1 MMSTA
6 NVQAQPVA
14 HLAILDVLNR
24 YTDALNRRD
33 WAALQ
38 QVFTD
43 EGVWDMGG
51 PAAGPMAMRFE
62 GAANVAAGIAAAVGR
77 AELCVQTN
85 HGSVIEVSGQRAIAR
100 STIHELVRPKGGTGM
115 QIVGFYHDD
124 LSLGEDGE
132 WRFRERRFRI
142 MYVDTGTPVPGQVM
156 MQPPPAD

>member
-1 MMSTA
+1 MSTA
-6 NVQAQPVA
+6 NVQAEFVA

-33 WAALQ
+33 WPALQ
-38 QVFTD
+38 QVFTA

-51 PAAGPMAMRFE
+51 PAAGPMAMRFA
-62 GAANVAAGIAAAVGR
+62 GAADIAAGIAAAVDS

-85 HGSVIEVSGQRAIAR
+85 HAPVIEVSGRRATAR
-100 STIHELVRPKGGTGM
+100 STMHELVRPKGGTGM
-115 QIVGFYHDD
+115 QIIGFYHDD

-142 MYVDTGTPVPGQVM
+142 VYVDTGTPVSGQVM
-156 MQPPPAD
+156 PPPAG